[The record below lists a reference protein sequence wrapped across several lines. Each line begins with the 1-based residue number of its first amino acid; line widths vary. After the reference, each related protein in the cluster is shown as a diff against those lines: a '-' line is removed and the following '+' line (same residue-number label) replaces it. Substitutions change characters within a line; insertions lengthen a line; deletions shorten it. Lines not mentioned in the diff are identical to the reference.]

1 MISILKS
8 TSQHIKD
15 HSIFFV
21 FLQLAYCPL
30 ISIPFHLWL
39 ALVPTN
45 RHSFFFY
52 FYFFQESR
60 SFHDWSL
67 LFAFHFLIFPL
78 NNDVIDEKL
87 IGFLRNLVIYIYSQN
102 SKQNIGSNFLLMFT
116 INIIFF
122 FLIFFLLSNYSK
134 TKIIRE
140 K

>member
-1 MISILKS
+1 MRRTISILKS

-21 FLQLAYCPL
+21 FSQLAYCPL

-60 SFHDWSL
+60 SFHDCSL
-67 LFAFHFLIFPL
+67 FFAFHFLIFPL
-78 NNDVIDEKL
+78 NNNVVFDENFL
-87 IGFLRNLVIYIYSQN
+87 GFQETFSYICSQN
-102 SKQNIGSNFLLMFT
+102 SKQNTRSNFLLIFT
-116 INIIFF
+116 IYIVSLFTLKLFRN
-122 FLIFFLLSNYSK
+122 
-134 TKIIRE
+134 
-140 K
+140 